1 MKQFTTH
8 EDQLVLLKKI
18 EGQIRGVSR
27 MISENRYCV
36 DILNQL
42 HSIVGAIFNVE
53 DNILRKHIEGCVVG
67 ALKGKSIK
75 EREKKIN
82 EVMELLRKFRR
93 GGEK

>member
-1 MKQFTTH
+1 
-8 EDQLVLLKKI
+8 
-18 EGQIRGVSR
+18 

-53 DNILRKHIEGCVVG
+53 DNILRKHIEGCVVA

>member
-1 MKQFTTH
+1 
-8 EDQLVLLKKI
+8 
-18 EGQIRGVSR
+18 

-53 DNILRKHIEGCVVG
+53 DNILRKHIEGCVVV

-82 EVMELLRKFRR
+82 EVMELLRRFRR

>member
-8 EDQLVLLKKI
+8 ENQIVLLKKI
-18 EGQIRGVSR
+18 EGQIRGVAK
-27 MISENRYCV
+27 MISEKRYCV

-82 EVMELLRKFRR
+82 EVMELLRRFRR